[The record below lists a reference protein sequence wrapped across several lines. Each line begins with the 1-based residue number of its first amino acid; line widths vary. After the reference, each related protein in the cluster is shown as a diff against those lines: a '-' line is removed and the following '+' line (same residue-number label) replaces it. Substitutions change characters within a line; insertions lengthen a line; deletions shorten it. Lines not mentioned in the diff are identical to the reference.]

1 MPLEQPLTGV
11 GQYTRCLYRAMEK
24 LEADCHYFYGYEW
37 SRRLR
42 GRDPGDESVSGRL
55 LKCLGR
61 GRAAGALIRRMVFLA
76 GTPLL
81 KSPNALYHEPNFLPY
96 PSPLPTAL
104 TVHDLSPLS
113 HPETHRAAYVN
124 TFKARFPVALAR
136 ARVVLAVSEFTRD
149 ELIRWFPASA
159 TRIVVTPNGV
169 RDHFYPLKMEEARK
183 SLEALQLVWKRYIL
197 TVGTLEPRKNLIRAV
212 AAYQGLPEAL
222 RKETP
227 LVIAG
232 MRGWLN
238 SAFEETLRNFKG
250 PGTIRILGFVE
261 DAHLNALYAGA
272 RVFLYPSIYEG
283 FGLPALESMASGT
296 PVVTGNL
303 SSLPEVV
310 GDAGLLVDPLS
321 VDAICDGLLQL
332 LENQALEN
340 QLRERGLRRVGTF
353 TWERTAQLTLE
364 AFRAAV

>member
-24 LEADCHYFYGYEW
+24 LDADCHYFYGYEW
-37 SRRLR
+37 SRTL
-42 GRDPGDESVSGRL
+42 GGSASGNGSVSGRL
-55 LKCLGR
+55 LKHVGR
-61 GRAAGALIRRMVFLA
+61 GRATGALIRRMVFLA

-81 KSPNALYHEPNFLPY
+81 KSSHTLYHEPNFLPY
-96 PSPLPTAL
+96 PSTLPTAL

-113 HPETHRAAYVN
+113 HPETHRPAYVK

-136 ARVVLAVSEFTRD
+136 ARLVLAVSEFTRD
-149 ELIRWFPASA
+149 ELIRWFPTSS
-159 TRIVVTPNGV
+159 TRIIVTPNGV
-169 RDHFYPLKMEEARK
+169 RDHFCPLEIEEARK
-183 SLEALQLVWKRYIL
+183 SLEALELVWKGYIL
-197 TVGTLEPRKNLIRAV
+197 TVGTLEPRKNLSRAV
-212 AAYQGLPEAL
+212 AAYQALPEAL

-261 DAHLNALYAGA
+261 DVHLNALYAGA

-321 VDAICDGLLQL
+321 VDAIRDGLLQL

-340 QLRERGLRRVGTF
+340 QLRERALRRVRTF
-353 TWERTAQLTLE
+353 TWERTAQLTLN